1 MLPARLLCRLVP
13 RVAPRTSAARL
24 SSVPEPEMKPLYL
37 DAQSTTPMDPRV
49 LDAMLPY
56 QVRACS
62 ADRFSSQNFASV
74 LETKIPFLRCRIM
87 ATLTVAPISTV
98 GRVRKQ
104 WRLQENRWHYMNWW
118 NHQVIL
124 LLLMMT
130 LIILTIFA
138 GCWTHWSGSEGDNLD
153 KRRHRV
159 EQYCSQGSGQIL
171 QGQEEARPHNANWTQ
186 VRQNIATKFWCQSH

>member
-1 MLPARLLCRLVP
+1 
-13 RVAPRTSAARL
+13 
-24 SSVPEPEMKPLYL
+24 
-37 DAQSTTPMDPRV
+37 MDPRV

-56 QVRACS
+56 QVFSCIAVCS
-62 ADRFSSQNFASV
+62 PRSKT
-74 LETKIPFLRCRIM
+74 LHRCPTM

-130 LIILTIFA
+130 LIILTIFP
-138 GCWTHWSGSEGDNLD
+138 GCWTHWSWSEGDYLD
-153 KRRHRV
+153 KWRHRV
-159 EQYCSQGSGQIL
+159 QQYCSQGSGKIL
-171 QGQEEARPHNANWTQ
+171 QGQEEARPHNTNWTQ
-186 VRQNIATKFWCQSH
+186 VRTNLATNSKYHPRLYVGVC